1 MKLLNSNAISIIQ
14 SVDTDS
20 LTLITSI
27 FVNRQLRDRFDVLN
41 KYSNI
46 RWASGS
52 DLIPTPIATPMVDLL
67 DEHATSVIHQYDGD
81 ASKPIVVLW
90 SGGVDSTTVICALLK
105 NGAKNV
111 KVLCSKDSIE
121 EYPWFF
127 ENVVKKLPYVVSKK
141 VADDMRTI
149 PASAIVTGWCA
160 DQLFGSNVHLR
171 NLSTYNC
178 SVQEGFLWHW
188 KYMHPEGILAQSAL
202 DTVDARINE
211 LGAKLGVKI
220 EQFCEFAWLVNF
232 AIKWNLVRDV
242 LKFDLF
248 GSVNQGKGI
257 AFFDYQPFCNLSI
270 GRFDGL
276 RERNVNKEVKYYKR
290 VFKEYI
296 YDYTKDA
303 NYLQKKGKENSWG
316 RNVKPPVRDKLLVI
330 TDEGWKVYRST
341 NGSSFHD
348 LVITVGNLF
357 RKNPIA

>member
-1 MKLLNSNAISIIQ
+1 MKILSAEYFPIAPT
-14 SVDTDS
+14 VDTDS

-27 FVNRQLRDRFDVLN
+27 LVNRQLRDRFDVLN
-41 KYSNI
+41 KYSNV

-52 DLIPTPIATPMVDLL
+52 DPVPTPIATPMVDLL
-67 DEHATSVIHQYDGD
+67 DEHATSVIQQYDGD
-81 ASKPIVVLW
+81 VSKPMVVLW
-90 SGGVDSTTVICALLK
+90 SGGVDSTTIICALLK

-127 ENVVKKLPYVVSKK
+127 ENVVKKLPYTVSAT
-141 VADDMRTI
+141 VPTDMRTI

-171 NLSTYNC
+171 NLGTYNC
-178 SVQEGFLWHW
+178 SVQEGVLWHW
-188 KYMHPEGILAQSAL
+188 KRSHPGGVLAQSAL

-211 LGAKLGVKI
+211 LGTKLGVKI

-232 AIKWNLVRDV
+232 AIKWTLVRDG

-257 AFFDYQPFCNLSI
+257 AFFDHQPFCNWAI

-276 RERNVNKEVKYYKR
+276 RERNVNKEVRYYKR
-290 VFKEYI
+290 AFKEYI

-303 NYLQKKGKENSWG
+303 DYLQKKGKENSWG
-316 RNVKPPVRDKLLVI
+316 RNVKPPVRDKLLII
-330 TDEGWKVYRST
+330 TDEGWKRYRST
-341 NGSSFHD
+341 NGTSFHN
-348 LVITVGNLF
+348 LAITVGNLF
-357 RKNPIA
+357 RKNPLV